1 MRFHIWF
8 VSQAALDGHN
18 LHYRKCSGCSPAA
31 LPGGVLRRS
40 RSPRVSVDD
49 TLPMFVFVA
58 GAYLTA
64 SVAGL
69 LVLVAG
75 RRRFLRRLRGPGNA
89 TRAGL
94 TTACCADRSQ
104 PEDPFPFECVGR
116 SYLRA
121 LERHMWGL
129 IRVGATQG
137 MRHT

>member
-1 MRFHIWF
+1 MFSGGLAGGRPPAI
-8 VSQAALDGHN
+8 AL
-18 LHYRKCSGCSPAA
+18 A
-31 LPGGVLRRS
+31 PG
-40 RSPRVSVDD
+40 VDD

-89 TRAGL
+89 TKAGL

-129 IRVGATQG
+129 PRVAATQG
-137 MRHT
+137 MRHTWRTSRHAARRSGS